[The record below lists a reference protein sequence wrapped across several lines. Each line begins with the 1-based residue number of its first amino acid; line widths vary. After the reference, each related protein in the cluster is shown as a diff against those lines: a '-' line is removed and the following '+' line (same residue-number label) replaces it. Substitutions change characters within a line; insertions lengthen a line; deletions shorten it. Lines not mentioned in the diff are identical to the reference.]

1 MFNSIIFNFL
11 NVIFQ
16 FLDFENII
24 IVYEEENVGNLIMDL
39 WKDLEIIEIDD
50 DVNWF

>member
-11 NVIFQ
+11 NVIIQ
-16 FLDFENII
+16 FLDVENII
-24 IVYEEENVGNLIMDL
+24 IVYEEGNVGKLIMDL